1 VHSSHRR
8 FRTPYHRCALGPS
21 VPWTRSKDE
30 GGFSLIELL
39 VVILMVGILAA
50 IAIPAFL
57 STKGPAI
64 DVQAKEL
71 ARTAETSAET
81 IAAGNGGS
89 YEKVTRIE
97 LNKEEPS
104 IAIVASTS
112 NAYLSATT
120 ASKDGYSVTA
130 KAINGDEFTITRSTA
145 GEVTRQCLSPIRKTG
160 CGGSET
166 SSW

>member
-1 VHSSHRR
+1 MHSPHRR
-8 FRTPYHRCALGPS
+8 FPTPHHRWARGPS
-21 VPWTRSKDE
+21 VPCTRSKDE

-39 VVILMVGILAA
+39 VVILMIGILAA

-71 ARTAETSAET
+71 ARTAETTAET
-81 IAAGNGGS
+81 IAAGNNGS

-97 LNKEEPS
+97 LNREEPS
-104 IAIVASTS
+104 IGIVASAS
-112 NAYLSATT
+112 DAYLSGAT
-120 ASKDGYSVTA
+120 ASKGGYSVTA
-130 KAINGDEFTITRSTA
+130 KATNGDEFTISRSTA
-145 GEVTRQCLSPIRKTG
+145 GEVTRQCLSPVRKTG

-166 SSW
+166 ASW